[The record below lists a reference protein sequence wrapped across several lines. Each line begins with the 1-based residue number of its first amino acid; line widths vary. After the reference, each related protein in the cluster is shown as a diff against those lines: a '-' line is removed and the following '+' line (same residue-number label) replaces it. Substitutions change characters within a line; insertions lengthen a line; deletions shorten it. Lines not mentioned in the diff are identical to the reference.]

1 MLREIIWRELLDH
14 LQSLRFALT
23 LLLVIVL
30 MLTGSVLY
38 IHDYRQ
44 QIADY
49 SENVSEN
56 MDLLKKK
63 AEKDLH
69 EVVSDPPNLL
79 IYRAPSPLGFIA
91 EGHEKDLPN
100 AFAVDAF
107 EMVGPQTILRQNY
120 TLQQF
125 DALDWVFTFGIILSF
140 AAFAMTYDSISGEA
154 ETGTLRLCLSNSL
167 PRATLLFGKYIGT
180 LISLSIPLII
190 GICMNTLIIALF
202 GVLPFEPTYW
212 LQIGGIVLFSVLYI
226 SVFATLGLFISCLTR
241 SSSVSLV
248 LLLLVWVFFVVF
260 IPRTGG
266 LLASRLVE
274 LPDEKTVVRQASD
287 TGYEILKRYGKDRF
301 SAHWS
306 PGEPLTR
313 SAKIAD
319 AKQAIYN
326 EYRQQQLH
334 QVKLAQNISRISPTA
349 IYQIGCEALVGTGIT
364 HYERF
369 FKKAIEYRRS
379 LLQFTYE
386 EYPFNPNRFLEDA
399 ERQQLRETQISVD
412 TIPKFDDTPTDFST
426 ALVSEA
432 SLDILLLFL
441 FNLVFFMG
449 AFLAFTRYDV

>member
-14 LQSLRFALT
+14 IQSLRFALT

-30 MLTGSVLY
+30 MLMGSVLY

-44 QIADY
+44 QVADY
-49 SENVSEN
+49 SENVNEN
-56 MDLLKKK
+56 LRLLENK
-63 AEKDLH
+63 AERGLH
-69 EVVSDPPNLL
+69 AVVSYGPNLL

-107 EMVGPQTILRQNY
+107 ELVGPQTILRRNY
-120 TLQQF
+120 TLQRF
-125 DALDWVFTFGIILSF
+125 DALDWVFTVGVILSF

-180 LISLSIPLII
+180 IISLSIPLII
-190 GICMNTLIIALF
+190 GICMNVLIISLF
-202 GVLPFEPTYW
+202 RVLPFEPTYW
-212 LQIGGIVLFSVLYI
+212 LQIGGVVLFSVLYI

-241 SSSVSLV
+241 SSAVSLV
-248 LLLLVWVFFVVF
+248 LLLLVWVCFAVF

-266 LLASRLVE
+266 LLASRLAE
-274 LPDEKTVVRQASD
+274 LPDEKTVARQASE
-287 TGYEILKRYGKDRF
+287 TTHELLNRYGRDRF

-313 SAKIAD
+313 AAKIAD

-326 EYRQQQLH
+326 AYRNQQLH
-334 QVKLAQNISRISPTA
+334 QVKLAQNISRISPRA
-349 IYQIGCEALVGTGIT
+349 IYQIGCETLVGTGIK

-369 FKKAIEYRRS
+369 FKKAMEYRRS

-386 EYPFNPNRFLEDA
+386 EYPFNPNLFLEDA
-399 ERQQLRETQISVD
+399 DRQQLRETQITLD
-412 TIPKFDDTPTDFST
+412 KIPKFEDTSPDFST
-426 ALVSEA
+426 AFTEA

-441 FNLVFFMG
+441 FNMVFFMG

>member
-1 MLREIIWRELLDH
+1 MLREIIWRDLLDH

-23 LLLVIVL
+23 LVLVIVL

-44 QIADY
+44 QVMDY
-49 SENVSEN
+49 GENVREN
-56 MDLLKKK
+56 LELLEDKTKKGI
-63 AEKDLH
+63 H
-69 EVVSDPPNLL
+69 SVVSHSPNQL
-79 IYRAPSPLGFIA
+79 IYRLPSPLGFIA

-107 EMVGPQTILRQNY
+107 ELVGPQTILRRNY
-120 TLQQF
+120 TLQRF
-125 DALDWVFTFGIILSF
+125 DVLDWVFTIGVILSF

-190 GICMNTLIIALF
+190 GICINILIISLF

-212 LQIGGIVLFSVLYI
+212 LQIGGVVLFSVLYI

-241 SSSVSLV
+241 TSSVSLV
-248 LLLLVWVFFVVF
+248 LLLLVWVCFAVF

-266 LLASRLVE
+266 LLASRLAE
-274 LPDEKTVVRQASD
+274 LPDEKEIAKQASE
-287 TGYEILKRYGKDRF
+287 TEYKILKRYGKDRF

-306 PGEPLTR
+306 LGEPLTR
-313 SAKIAD
+313 AAKIGD
-319 AKQAIYN
+319 AKQAIYA

-349 IYQIGCEALVGTGIT
+349 IYQVGCEALVGTGIK

-369 FKKAIEYRRS
+369 FKKAVEYRRS

-386 EYPFNPNRFLEDA
+386 EYPFNPNLFLEDV
-399 ERQQLRETQISVD
+399 ERQKLREVQMSVD
-412 TIPKFDDTPTDFST
+412 KIPKFDDPPSDFST
-426 ALVSEA
+426 AFAGA

-441 FNLVFFMG
+441 FNMVFFMG

>member
-23 LLLVIVL
+23 LVLVIVL

-38 IHDYRQ
+38 VHDYRQ
-44 QIADY
+44 QVTDY
-49 SENVSEN
+49 RENVSEN
-56 MDLLKKK
+56 LDLLKKK
-63 AEKDLH
+63 AKKDLH
-69 EVVSDPPNLL
+69 SVVSFGPNLL

-100 AFAVDAF
+100 AFGVDAF
-107 EMVGPQTILRQNY
+107 ELIGPQTILRRNY
-120 TLQQF
+120 TLQRF
-125 DALDWVFTFGIILSF
+125 DALDWVFTISVILSF

-180 LISLSIPLII
+180 IISLLIPLII
-190 GICMNTLIIALF
+190 GICMNTLVIALF

-212 LQIGGIVLFSVLYI
+212 LQIGGVVLCSVLYI

-248 LLLLVWVFFVVF
+248 LLLLVWVCFAVFV
-260 IPRTGG
+260 PRTGG

-274 LPDEKTVVRQASD
+274 LPDEKTIARQAND
-287 TGYEILKRYGKDRF
+287 TTHEIRKRYGEGRF

-313 SAKIAD
+313 SARIAD
-319 AKQAIYN
+319 AQQAIYN

-349 IYQIGCEALVGTGIT
+349 IYQIGCEALVGTGIK

-369 FKKAIEYRRS
+369 FKKAVEYRRS

-386 EYPFNPNRFLEDA
+386 EYPFNPNVFLEDTD
-399 ERQQLRETQISVD
+399 RQKLRETQMSSD
-412 TIPKFDDTPTDFST
+412 KIPKFVDTPADFHT
-426 ALVSEA
+426 AFTEA

-449 AFLAFTRYDV
+449 ASLSFARYDV

>member
-44 QIADY
+44 QTADY
-49 SENVSEN
+49 RENVNETLQ
-56 MDLLKKK
+56 LLQNK
-63 AEKDLH
+63 AKRGLH
-69 EVVSDPPNLL
+69 AVVSGNTLM

-100 AFAVDAF
+100 AFGVSGFDLD
-107 EMVGPQTILRQNY
+107 GPQTVLRRNY
-120 TLQQF
+120 TLQRF
-125 DALDWVFTFGIILSF
+125 DALDWVFTVGVILSF

-154 ETGTLRLCLSNSL
+154 ETGTLRLCLSNSI
-167 PRATLLFGKYIGT
+167 PRATLLYGKYIGT

-190 GICMNTLIIALF
+190 GICMNTLIISLF

-226 SVFATLGLFISCLTR
+226 SVFATLGIFISCLTR
-241 SSSVSLV
+241 TSSVSLV
-248 LLLLVWVFFVVF
+248 LLLLAWVCFVVF

-266 LLASRLVE
+266 LLASRLAE
-274 LPDEKTVVRQASD
+274 LADEETVTRQAND
-287 TGYEILKRYGKDRF
+287 ATHELLNRYGRDRF
-301 SAHWS
+301 SRYWS
-306 PGEPLTR
+306 TGEPLTR
-313 SAKIAD
+313 AAKIGD

-349 IYQIGCEALVGTGIT
+349 IYQIGCEALVSTGIK
-364 HYERF
+364 HYKRF

-386 EYPFNPNRFLEDA
+386 EYPFNPNLFLEDA
-399 ERQQLRETQISVD
+399 ERQQLRETQISLD
-412 TIPKFDDTPTDFST
+412 KIPKFDDTPSDFST
-426 ALVSEA
+426 ALTEA

-441 FNLVFFMG
+441 FNMIFFMG

>member
-1 MLREIIWRELLDH
+1 MLREIVWRELLDH
-14 LQSLRFALT
+14 LQSLRFVLT

-38 IHDYRQ
+38 VHDYRQ

-49 SENVSEN
+49 RENVSEN
-56 MDLLKKK
+56 LQLLEDK
-63 AEKDLH
+63 AKRGLH
-69 EVVSDPPNLL
+69 RVVSFRPTQL
-79 IYRAPSPLGFIA
+79 IYRSPIPLGFIA

-107 EMVGPQTILRQNY
+107 ELVGPQTILRRNY
-120 TLQQF
+120 TLQRF
-125 DALDWVFTFGIILSF
+125 DVLDWVFTVGVILSF

-180 LISLSIPLII
+180 IISLSMPLII
-190 GICMNTLIIALF
+190 GICMNVLIISLF
-202 GVLPFEPTYW
+202 GVAPFEPTYW
-212 LQIGGIVLFSVLYI
+212 LQIGGVVLFSVLYI

-241 SSSVSLV
+241 SSAVSLV
-248 LLLLVWVFFVVF
+248 LLLLVWVCFAVF

-274 LPDEKTVVRQASD
+274 LPDEKTIVRQASE

-301 SAHWS
+301 SARWS

-326 EYRQQQLH
+326 EYRQQQLY

-349 IYQIGCEALVGTGIT
+349 IYQIGCEALVGTGIK

-369 FKKAIEYRRS
+369 FKKAIDYRRS

-399 ERQQLRETQISVD
+399 DRQQLSELRISVD
-412 TIPKFDDTPTDFST
+412 KIPKFDDPPSGFST
-426 ALVSEA
+426 AFAEA

-441 FNLVFFMG
+441 FNLVFFIG

>member
-14 LQSLRFALT
+14 LQSLRFTLT

-44 QIADY
+44 QVADY
-49 SENVSEN
+49 RENVNETLQLLEN
-56 MDLLKKK
+56 K
-63 AEKDLH
+63 AKRGLH
-69 EVVSDPPNLL
+69 AVVSGNTLM
-79 IYRAPSPLGFIA
+79 IYCAPSPLGFIA

-100 AFAVDAF
+100 AFGVSGFDLD
-107 EMVGPQTILRQNY
+107 GPQTVLRKNY
-120 TLQQF
+120 TLQRF
-125 DALDWVFTFGIILSF
+125 DALDWVFTVGVILSF

-154 ETGTLRLCLSNSL
+154 ETGTLRLCLSNSI

-190 GICMNTLIIALF
+190 AICMNTLIISLF
-202 GVLPFEPTYW
+202 GVLPFELTYW
-212 LQIGGIVLFSVLYI
+212 LQIGGVVLFSVLYI
-226 SVFATLGLFISCLTR
+226 SVFATLGMFISCLTR
-241 SSSVSLV
+241 TSSVSLV
-248 LLLLVWVFFVVF
+248 LLLLVWVCFVVF

-266 LLASRLVE
+266 LLASRLAE
-274 LPDEKTVVRQASD
+274 LADEETVTRQAND
-287 TGYEILKRYGKDRF
+287 ATHEILNRYGRDRF
-301 SAHWS
+301 SRYWS
-306 PGEPLTR
+306 TGEPLTR
-313 SAKIAD
+313 AAKIGD
-319 AKQAIYN
+319 AKQSIYN

-349 IYQIGCEALVGTGIT
+349 IYQIGCESLAGTGIK

-386 EYPFNPNRFLEDA
+386 AYPFNPNLFLEDA

-412 TIPKFDDTPTDFST
+412 KIPKFDDTPSDFST
-426 ALVSEA
+426 AFTEA
-432 SLDILLLFL
+432 SLDILLLSL

-449 AFLAFTRYDV
+449 AFLAFTRYNV

>member
-1 MLREIIWRELLDH
+1 MLSEIIWRELLDH

-23 LLLVIVL
+23 LVLVIVL

-44 QIADY
+44 QVVDY

-56 MDLLKKK
+56 LDLLKDKTK
-63 AEKDLH
+63 RGLH
-69 EVVSDPPNLL
+69 RAVSFRPTQL
-79 IYRAPSPLGFIA
+79 IYRSPSPLGFIA

-107 EMVGPQTILRQNY
+107 ELVGPQTILRRNY
-120 TLQQF
+120 TLQRF
-125 DALDWVFTFGIILSF
+125 DALDWVFTIGVILSF

-154 ETGTLRLCLSNSL
+154 ETGTLCLCLSNSL

-180 LISLSIPLII
+180 IISLLIPLII
-190 GICMNTLIIALF
+190 GICMNILVISLF
-202 GVLPFEPTYW
+202 GALPFESTYW
-212 LQIGGIVLFSVLYI
+212 LQIGGVILFSVLYI

-248 LLLLVWVFFVVF
+248 LLLLVWVCFVVF

-266 LLASRLVE
+266 LLASRLAA
-274 LPDEKTVVRQASD
+274 LPDEKTIARQADD
-287 TGYEILKRYGKDRF
+287 TMHDIRKRYGEGRF
-301 SAHWS
+301 SARWS

-313 SAKIAD
+313 SARIGD

-334 QVKLAQNISRISPTA
+334 QVKLAQNISRVSPTA
-349 IYQIGCEALVGTGIT
+349 IYQIGCEALVGTGIK

-369 FKKAIEYRRS
+369 FKKAAAYRRS

-386 EYPFNPNRFLEDA
+386 EYPFNPNLFLEDA
-399 ERQQLRETQISVD
+399 ER
-412 TIPKFDDTPTDFST
+412 
-426 ALVSEA
+426 
-432 SLDILLLFL
+432 
-441 FNLVFFMG
+441 
-449 AFLAFTRYDV
+449 

>member
-14 LQSLRFALT
+14 LQSLRFILT
-23 LLLVIVL
+23 LVLVIVL

-44 QIADY
+44 QVADY
-49 SENVSEN
+49 REHVNENLQILE
-56 MDLLKKK
+56 DKTKRG
-63 AEKDLH
+63 LH
-69 EVVSDPPNLL
+69 RVVSFRPTQL
-79 IYRAPSPLGFIA
+79 IYRSPSPLGFIA

-107 EMVGPQTILRQNY
+107 ELVGPQTILRQNY
-120 TLQQF
+120 TLQRF
-125 DALDWVFTFGIILSF
+125 DALDWVFTVGVILSF

-154 ETGTLRLCLSNSL
+154 ETGTLRLCLSNSI

-180 LISLSIPLII
+180 IISLSIPLII
-190 GICMNTLIIALF
+190 GICMNVLIISLF
-202 GVLPFEPTYW
+202 GVLPFELTYW
-212 LQIGGIVLFSVLYI
+212 LQIGGVVLFSILYI

-241 SSSVSLV
+241 SASVSLV
-248 LLLLVWVFFVVF
+248 LLLLMWVCFAVF

-266 LLASRLVE
+266 LLASRLAE
-274 LPDEKTVVRQASD
+274 LPDEKTVARQAND

-301 SAHWS
+301 SARWS

-313 SAKIAD
+313 ATRIAD

-369 FKKAIEYRRS
+369 FEKAIEYRRS

-386 EYPFNPNRFLEDA
+386 EYPFNPNLFLEDA

-412 TIPKFDDTPTDFST
+412 KVPKFDDTPTSFST
-426 ALVSEA
+426 PFAEA

-441 FNLVFFMG
+441 FNLVFFTG
-449 AFLAFTRYDV
+449 AFLAFMRYDM

>member
-23 LLLVIVL
+23 LVLVIVL
-30 MLTGSVLY
+30 MLMGSVLY

-44 QIADY
+44 QVADY
-49 SENVSEN
+49 RENVSEN
-56 MDLLKKK
+56 LDLLTSK
-63 AEKDLH
+63 AKRGLH
-69 EVVSDPPNLL
+69 AVVSFGPNLL
-79 IYRAPSPLGFIA
+79 IYRVPSPLGFIA

-107 EMVGPQTILRQNY
+107 ELVGPQTVLRRNY
-120 TLQQF
+120 TLQRF
-125 DALDWVFTFGIILSF
+125 DALDWVFTVGVILSF
-140 AAFAMTYDSISGEA
+140 AAFALTYDSISGEA

-180 LISLSIPLII
+180 IISLLIPLIV
-190 GICMNTLIIALF
+190 GICLNTLVIALF

-212 LQIGGIVLFSVLYI
+212 LQIGGVVLFSVLYI
-226 SVFATLGLFISCLTR
+226 SVFTMLGIFISSLTK
-241 SSSVSLV
+241 SSAVSLV
-248 LLLLVWVFFVVF
+248 LLLLIWVCFVVF
-260 IPRTGG
+260 VPRTGG
-266 LLASRLVE
+266 LLASRLAE
-274 LPDEKTVVRQASD
+274 LPDEKSIARQAND
-287 TGYEILKRYGKDRF
+287 TTHEIRKRYGEGRF

-313 SAKIAD
+313 SAKISD
-319 AKQAIYN
+319 AQQAIYN
-326 EYRQQQLH
+326 EYRQQHLY

-349 IYQIGCEALVGTGIT
+349 IYQIGCEVLVGTGIK

-386 EYPFNPNRFLEDA
+386 EYPFNPNLFLEDTD
-399 ERQQLRETQISVD
+399 RQKLRETQINSD
-412 TIPKFDDTPTDFST
+412 KIPKFVDTPADFST
-426 ALVSEA
+426 AFTEA

-449 AFLAFTRYDV
+449 AFLTFARYDV

>member
-14 LQSLRFALT
+14 LQSLRFVLT

-49 SENVSEN
+49 RENVNEN
-56 MDLLKKK
+56 LQLLEDKTKRG
-63 AEKDLH
+63 LH
-69 EVVSDPPNLL
+69 RVVSFRPTQL
-79 IYRAPSPLGFIA
+79 IYRSPSPLGFIA

-107 EMVGPQTILRQNY
+107 ELVGPQAILRRNY
-120 TLQQF
+120 TLQRF
-125 DALDWVFTFGIILSF
+125 DALDWVFTVGVILSF
-140 AAFAMTYDSISGEA
+140 AAFSMTYDSISGEA
-154 ETGTLRLCLSNSL
+154 ETGTLRLCLSNAL

-180 LISLSIPLII
+180 IASLSMPLIV
-190 GICMNTLIIALF
+190 GICMNTLIILLF

-212 LQIGGIVLFSVLYI
+212 LQIGGVILFSILYI
-226 SVFATLGLFISCLTR
+226 SAFATLGVFISCLTR

-248 LLLLVWVFFVVF
+248 LLLLVWVCFAVF

-266 LLASRLVE
+266 LLASRLAE
-274 LPDEKTVVRQASD
+274 LPDEKTIAGQAND

-301 SAHWS
+301 SARWS

-313 SAKIAD
+313 AARIAD
-319 AKQAIYN
+319 AKQAIYD
-326 EYRQQQLH
+326 EYRHQQLH

-349 IYQIGCEALVGTGIT
+349 IYQIGCEALVGTGIKR
-364 HYERF
+364 YERF

-386 EYPFNPNRFLEDA
+386 EYPFNPNLFLKDA

-412 TIPKFDDTPTDFST
+412 KIPKFDDTPTGFSIML
-426 ALVSEA
+426 AEA

-441 FNLVFFMG
+441 FNLVFFTG

>member
-44 QIADY
+44 QVADY
-49 SENVSEN
+49 RENVSAN
-56 MDLLKKK
+56 LDLLKKK

-107 EMVGPQTILRQNY
+107 EMVGPQTILRRNY
-120 TLQQF
+120 TLQRF
-125 DALDWVFTFGIILSF
+125 DALDWVFTVGVILSF

-154 ETGTLRLCLSNSL
+154 ETGTLHLCLSNSL

-190 GICMNTLIIALF
+190 GICMNTLIISLF

-212 LQIGGIVLFSVLYI
+212 LQIGGGVLFSVLYI

-241 SSSVSLV
+241 SSAVSLV
-248 LLLLVWVFFVVF
+248 LLLLVWVCFAVF

-266 LLASRLVE
+266 LLASRLAE
-274 LPDEKTVVRQASD
+274 LRDEKTITRQASE
-287 TGYEILKRYGKDRF
+287 TTHEILNRYGRDRF

-313 SAKIAD
+313 AAKIAD

-349 IYQIGCEALVGTGIT
+349 IYQIGCETLVGTGIK

-369 FKKAIEYRRS
+369 FKKAIDYRRN

-386 EYPFNPNRFLEDA
+386 EYPFNPNLFLEDA
-399 ERQQLRETQISVD
+399 DRQQLRETQITLD
-412 TIPKFDDTPTDFST
+412 KIPKFDDTPSDFSST
-426 ALVSEA
+426 FTEA

-441 FNLVFFMG
+441 FNLVFFIG
-449 AFLAFTRYDV
+449 AFLAFAHYDV

>member
-44 QIADY
+44 QVVDY
-49 SENVSEN
+49 RENVSEN
-56 MDLLKKK
+56 LLLLENK
-63 AEKDLH
+63 AERGLH
-69 EVVSDPPNLL
+69 AVVSYGPNLL

-107 EMVGPQTILRQNY
+107 EMVGPQTILRRNY
-120 TLQQF
+120 TLQRF
-125 DALDWVFTFGIILSF
+125 DALDWVFTVGVILSF

-154 ETGTLRLCLSNSL
+154 ETGTLRLCLSNSI

-180 LISLSIPLII
+180 IISLAIPLII
-190 GICMNTLIIALF
+190 GVCMNTLIISLF
-202 GVLPFEPTYW
+202 GVLPFASTYW
-212 LQIGGIVLFSVLYI
+212 LQIGGVVLFSVLYI

-241 SSSVSLV
+241 SSAVSLV
-248 LLLLVWVFFVVF
+248 LLLLVWVCFAVF

-266 LLASRLVE
+266 LLASRLAE
-274 LPDEKTVVRQASD
+274 LPDEETVARRASD
-287 TGYEILKRYGKDRF
+287 ELHDIRKRYGEGRF
-301 SAHWS
+301 SLHWS

-313 SAKIAD
+313 AARIAD
-319 AKQAIYN
+319 AQQAIYN

-349 IYQIGCEALVGTGIT
+349 IYQIGCEALVGTGIK

-369 FKKAIEYRRS
+369 FKKAIEYRRN

-386 EYPFNPNRFLEDA
+386 EYPFNPNLFLEDA
-399 ERQQLRETQISVD
+399 ERQQLRETQMSLD
-412 TIPKFDDTPTDFST
+412 KIPKFDDPASDFST
-426 ALVSEA
+426 AFSEA
-432 SLDILLLFL
+432 SLDISLLFL

-449 AFLAFTRYDV
+449 AFLAFMRYDV

>member
-44 QIADY
+44 QVADY
-49 SENVSEN
+49 SANVSEN
-56 MDLLKKK
+56 LEILKKK

-107 EMVGPQTILRQNY
+107 EMVGPQTILRRNY
-120 TLQQF
+120 TLQRF
-125 DALDWVFTFGIILSF
+125 DALDWMFTVGVILSF

-190 GICMNTLIIALF
+190 GICMNVLIISLF
-202 GVLPFEPTYW
+202 GVLPFESIYW
-212 LQIGGIVLFSVLYI
+212 LQISGVVLFSVLYI
-226 SVFATLGLFISCLTR
+226 SVFATLGMFISCLTR
-241 SSSVSLV
+241 TSSVSLV
-248 LLLLVWVFFVVF
+248 LLLLVWVCFAVF

-266 LLASRLVE
+266 LLASRLTE
-274 LPDEKTVVRQASD
+274 LPDEKTIARQASE

-306 PGEPLTR
+306 LGEPLTR
-313 SAKIAD
+313 AAKIAD

-349 IYQIGCEALVGTGIT
+349 IYQIGCEVLVGTGIK

-369 FKKAIEYRRS
+369 FKKAIDYRHS

-386 EYPFNPNRFLEDA
+386 EYPFNPNLFLQDA
-399 ERQQLRETQISVD
+399 GRQQLSELHISVD
-412 TIPKFDDTPTDFST
+412 KIPTFDDPSSGFST
-426 ALVSEA
+426 AFAEA

>member
-30 MLTGSVLY
+30 MLTASVLY

-44 QIADY
+44 QVADY
-49 SENVSEN
+49 RENVSEN
-56 MDLLKKK
+56 LDLLKKK

-100 AFAVDAF
+100 AFGVDAF
-107 EMVGPQTILRQNY
+107 ELVGPQTILRRNY
-120 TLQQF
+120 TLQRF
-125 DALDWVFTFGIILSF
+125 DALDWVFTVGVILSF

-180 LISLSIPLII
+180 ITSLSIPLIT
-190 GICMNTLIIALF
+190 GICMNTLIISLF

-212 LQIGGIVLFSVLYI
+212 LRIGGVVLFSVLYI

-248 LLLLVWVFFVVF
+248 LLLLVWVCFAVFV
-260 IPRTGG
+260 PRTGG
-266 LLASRLVE
+266 LLASRLAE
-274 LPDEKTVVRQASD
+274 LPDEKTIARQAND
-287 TGYEILKRYGKDRF
+287 TTHEIRKRYGEGRF

-313 SAKIAD
+313 SARIAD
-319 AKQAIYN
+319 AQQAIYN

-349 IYQIGCEALVGTGIT
+349 IYQIGCEALVGTGIK

-379 LLQFTYE
+379 LLQFTCE
-386 EYPFNPNRFLEDA
+386 EYPFNPNIFLEDTD
-399 ERQQLRETQISVD
+399 RQKLRETQMSSD
-412 TIPKFDDTPTDFST
+412 KIPKFADTPADFHT
-426 ALVSEA
+426 AFTEA

-449 AFLAFTRYDV
+449 AFLSFTRYDV

>member
-38 IHDYRQ
+38 IHDYHQ
-44 QIADY
+44 QVADY
-49 SENVSEN
+49 RENVSETLQHLE
-56 MDLLKKK
+56 DK
-63 AEKDLH
+63 AKRGLH
-69 EVVSDPPNLL
+69 GVVSGRPTLM

-100 AFAVDAF
+100 AFGVSGFDLDGPK
-107 EMVGPQTILRQNY
+107 MVLRRNY
-120 TLQQF
+120 TLQRF
-125 DALDWVFTFGIILSF
+125 DALDWVFTVGVILSF

-167 PRATLLFGKYIGT
+167 PRATLLFGKYIGVM
-180 LISLSIPLII
+180 ISLSIPLLI
-190 GICMNTLIIALF
+190 GICMNVLILSIF
-202 GVLPFEPTYW
+202 EVLPLEATYW
-212 LQIGGIVLFSVLYI
+212 LQIGGVVLFSVLYI

-248 LLLLVWVFFVVF
+248 LLLLVWVCFVVF

-266 LLASRLVE
+266 LLASRLAE
-274 LPDEKTVVRQASD
+274 LPDEKTITRQASD
-287 TGYEILKRYGKDRF
+287 TLHEIRKRYGEGRF
-301 SAHWS
+301 SLYWS
-306 PGEPLTR
+306 RGEPLTR
-313 SAKIAD
+313 SARIAD
-319 AKQAIYN
+319 AQQVIYN

-334 QVKLAQNISRISPTA
+334 QVKLARNISRISPTA
-349 IYQIGCEALVGTGIT
+349 IYQIGCEALVGTGIK

-369 FKKAIEYRRS
+369 FKKAIKYRRS

-386 EYPFNPNRFLEDA
+386 EYPFNPNLFLEDA
-399 ERQQLRETQISVD
+399 DRQQLSELRISVD
-412 TIPKFDDTPTDFST
+412 KIPKFDDIPSDFST
-426 ALVSEA
+426 AFAEVSP
-432 SLDILLLFL
+432 DILLLFL
-441 FNLVFFMG
+441 FNIIFFLG

>member
-30 MLTGSVLY
+30 MLMASVLY

-44 QIADY
+44 QVADY
-49 SENVSEN
+49 RENVSEN
-56 MDLLKKK
+56 LDLLKKK

-69 EVVSDPPNLL
+69 EVVSDSPNLL

-100 AFAVDAF
+100 AFGVDAF
-107 EMVGPQTILRQNY
+107 ELVGPQTILRRNY
-120 TLQQF
+120 TLQRF
-125 DALDWVFTFGIILSF
+125 DVLDWVFTVGVILSF
-140 AAFAMTYDSISGEA
+140 AAFAMTYDSISSEA
-154 ETGTLRLCLSNSL
+154 ETSTLRLCLSNSL

-180 LISLSIPLII
+180 IISLLIPLIT
-190 GICMNTLIIALF
+190 GICMNTLVIALF

-212 LQIGGIVLFSVLYI
+212 LQIGGVVLFSVLYI

-248 LLLLVWVFFVVF
+248 LLLLVWVCFVVF
-260 IPRTGG
+260 VPRTGG

-274 LPDEKTVVRQASD
+274 LPDEKTIARQAND
-287 TGYEILKRYGKDRF
+287 TTHEIRKRYGEGRF

-313 SAKIAD
+313 SARIAD
-319 AKQAIYN
+319 AQQAIYN

-349 IYQIGCEALVGTGIT
+349 IYQIGCEVLVGTGIK

-369 FKKAIEYRRS
+369 FKKAMEYRRS

-386 EYPFNPNRFLEDA
+386 EYPFNPNIFLEDTD
-399 ERQQLRETQISVD
+399 RQKLRETQMSSD
-412 TIPKFDDTPTDFST
+412 KIPKFADTPADFYT
-426 ALVSEA
+426 AFTEA

-449 AFLAFTRYDV
+449 AFLSFARYDV

>member
-23 LLLVIVL
+23 LVLVIIL

-49 SENVSEN
+49 RENVSEN
-56 MDLLKKK
+56 LDLLEKK
-63 AEKDLH
+63 AQKNLH
-69 EVVSDPPNLL
+69 EVASANLL
-79 IYRAPSPLGFIA
+79 IYRSPSPLGFIA

-100 AFAVDAF
+100 AFEVDAF
-107 EMVGPQTILRQNY
+107 ELVGPQTILRRNY
-120 TLQQF
+120 TLQRF
-125 DALDWVFTFGIILSF
+125 DALDWVFTVGVILSF

-167 PRATLLFGKYIGT
+167 PRATLLFGKYVGT
-180 LISLSIPLII
+180 IISLAIPLIL
-190 GICMNTLIIALF
+190 GVCMNTLIIALF
-202 GVLPFEPTYW
+202 GVLPFESTYW
-212 LQIGGIVLFSVLYI
+212 LQIGGVVLFSVLYI
-226 SVFATLGLFISCLTR
+226 SVFATLGLLVSCLTR

-248 LLLLVWVFFVVF
+248 LLLLVWVCFAVF

-266 LLASRLVE
+266 LLASRLAE
-274 LPDEKTVVRQASD
+274 LPDEGTIARRAND
-287 TGYEILKRYGKDRF
+287 TMHEIRKRYGEGRF
-301 SAHWS
+301 SRTWS
-306 PGEPLTR
+306 RGEPLTR

-319 AKQAIYN
+319 AQQAIYN
-326 EYRQQQLH
+326 EYRNQQLH

-349 IYQIGCEALVGTGIT
+349 IYQIGCETLVGTGIK

-369 FKKAIEYRRS
+369 FKQAIEYRRS

-386 EYPFNPNRFLEDA
+386 EYPFNPNIFLADA
-399 ERQQLRETQISVD
+399 KRQKLSEFQISLD
-412 TIPKFDDTPTDFST
+412 KIPKFDETPSDFPTSF
-426 ALVSEA
+426 AKA

-441 FNLVFFMG
+441 FNLVFFTG
-449 AFLAFTRYDV
+449 AFLSFTRYSV

>member
-44 QIADY
+44 QVADY
-49 SENVSEN
+49 RENVSEN
-56 MDLLKKK
+56 LRLLEDK
-63 AEKDLH
+63 AERGLH
-69 EVVSDPPNLL
+69 AVVSYGPNLL

-107 EMVGPQTILRQNY
+107 EMIGPQTILRSNY
-120 TLQQF
+120 TLQRF
-125 DALDWVFTFGIILSF
+125 DALDWVFTVGVILSF

-167 PRATLLFGKYIGT
+167 PRATLLCGKYIGT
-180 LISLSIPLII
+180 IISLSIPLLI
-190 GICMNTLIIALF
+190 GICMNVLIISLF

-212 LQIGGIVLFSVLYI
+212 LQIGGVVLFSVLYI

-241 SSSVSLV
+241 SSAVSLV
-248 LLLLVWVFFVVF
+248 LLLLVWVCFAVF

-266 LLASRLVE
+266 LLASRLAE
-274 LPDEKTVVRQASD
+274 LPDEKTVARRASD
-287 TGYEILKRYGKDRF
+287 KLHDIRKRYGEGRF
-301 SAHWS
+301 SLHWS

-313 SAKIAD
+313 AARIAD
-319 AKQAIYN
+319 AQQAIYN
-326 EYRQQQLH
+326 EYRQQQLY

-349 IYQIGCEALVGTGIT
+349 IYQIGCGALVGTGIK

-369 FKKAIEYRRS
+369 FKKAIEYRRN

-386 EYPFNPNRFLEDA
+386 EYPFNPDLFLEDA
-399 ERQQLRETQISVD
+399 ERQQLRETQTTLD
-412 TIPKFDDTPTDFST
+412 KIPKFEDTPSDFST
-426 ALVSEA
+426 AFAEA

>member
-1 MLREIIWRELLDH
+1 MLREIISRELLNH

-56 MDLLKKK
+56 LELLADKTKRG
-63 AEKDLH
+63 LH
-69 EVVSDPPNLL
+69 HVVSFRPTQL
-79 IYRAPSPLGFIA
+79 IYRSPSPLGFIA

-107 EMVGPQTILRQNY
+107 ELVGPQTILRRND
-120 TLQQF
+120 TLQRF
-125 DALDWVFTFGIILSF
+125 DALDWVFTVGVILSF

-180 LISLSIPLII
+180 IISLAIPLIS
-190 GICMNTLIIALF
+190 GICMNTLVISLF
-202 GVLPFEPTYW
+202 GILPFESTYW
-212 LQIGGIVLFSVLYI
+212 LQIGGGVLFSILYI

-241 SSSVSLV
+241 TSSVSLV
-248 LLLLVWVFFVVF
+248 LLLLVWVCFVVF

-266 LLASRLVE
+266 LLASRLTE
-274 LPDEKTVVRQASD
+274 LPDEKTVARQADD
-287 TGYEILKRYGKDRF
+287 TMHEIRKRYGEGRF
-301 SAHWS
+301 SARWS

-313 SAKIAD
+313 SARISD

-326 EYRQQQLH
+326 EYRNQQLH

-349 IYQIGCEALVGTGIT
+349 IYQIGCEALVGTGIK

-369 FKKAIEYRRS
+369 FKKAIEYRRR

-386 EYPFNPNRFLEDA
+386 EYPFNPNVFLEDA
-399 ERQQLRETQISVD
+399 ERQRLSEFSMNLD
-412 TIPKFDDTPTDFST
+412 KIPKFDDTPSDFST
-426 ALVSEA
+426 SFAEA

-449 AFLAFTRYDV
+449 AFLSFMRYDV

>member
-1 MLREIIWRELLDH
+1 MLREIIWREFLDH

-44 QIADY
+44 QVADY
-49 SENVSEN
+49 SENVN
-56 MDLLKKK
+56 ANLDLLKNK
-63 AEKDLH
+63 AERGLH
-69 EVVSDPPNLL
+69 SVVSRYQL

-100 AFAVDAF
+100 AFSVDAF
-107 EMVGPQTILRQNY
+107 ELVGPQTILRRNY
-120 TLQQF
+120 TLQRF
-125 DALDWVFTFGIILSF
+125 DALDWVFTVGVILSF
-140 AAFAMTYDSISGEA
+140 AAFAMTYDNISGEA
-154 ETGTLRLCLSNSL
+154 ETGTLRLCLSNAL

-180 LISLSIPLII
+180 IMSLSIPLII

-202 GVLPFEPTYW
+202 GVLLFEPTYW
-212 LQIGGIVLFSVLYI
+212 LQIGGVVLFSVLYI

-241 SSSVSLV
+241 TASVSLV
-248 LLLLVWVFFVVF
+248 LLLLVWVCFVVF

-266 LLASRLVE
+266 LLASRLAE
-274 LPDEKTVVRQASD
+274 LPDEKTVTRQANKA
-287 TGYEILKRYGKDRF
+287 THEILNRYGRNRF
-301 SAHWS
+301 SRHWS

-313 SAKIAD
+313 AARIAD
-319 AKQAIYN
+319 AQQAIYN
-326 EYRQQQLH
+326 GYRQQQLY

-349 IYQIGCEALVGTGIT
+349 IYQIGCEALVGTGIK

-369 FKKAIEYRRS
+369 FKKAVEYRRS

-386 EYPFNPNRFLEDA
+386 EYPFNPNFFLEDA
-399 ERQQLRETQISVD
+399 DRQQLRETQITLD
-412 TIPKFDDTPTDFST
+412 KIPKFDDTPSGFST
-426 ALVSEA
+426 AFTEA

-441 FNLVFFMG
+441 FNMVFFMG

>member
-1 MLREIIWRELLDH
+1 MLHEIIWRELLDH

-44 QIADY
+44 QVADY
-49 SENVSEN
+49 GENVSEN
-56 MDLLKKK
+56 MDILKEKTKK
-63 AEKDLH
+63 GLH
-69 EVVSDPPNLL
+69 AVVSFGPNLL
-79 IYRAPSPLGFIA
+79 IYRSPSPLGFIA

-107 EMVGPQTILRQNY
+107 ELIGPQTILRRNY
-120 TLQQF
+120 TLQRF
-125 DALDWVFTFGIILSF
+125 DALDWVFTVGVILSF
-140 AAFAMTYDSISGEA
+140 SAFAMTYDSISGEA

-180 LISLSIPLII
+180 IISLAIPLVI
-190 GICMNTLIIALF
+190 GICMNTLVIALF
-202 GVLPFEPTYW
+202 GVLPFQSTYW
-212 LQIGGIVLFSVLYI
+212 LRIGGVVLFSVLYI

-241 SSSVSLV
+241 TSSVSLV
-248 LLLLVWVFFVVF
+248 LLLLVWVCFAVF

-266 LLASRLVE
+266 LIASRLAE
-274 LPDEKTVVRQASD
+274 LPNEETIVRRAND
-287 TGYEILKRYGKDRF
+287 TTHDIRKRYGEGRF

-313 SAKIAD
+313 SAKVAD
-319 AKQAIYN
+319 AQQAIYN

-334 QVKLAQNISRISPTA
+334 QVELAQNISRISPTA
-349 IYQIGCEALVGTGIT
+349 IYQIGCEALVGTGIK

-369 FKKAIEYRRS
+369 FKKAIEYRHR

-386 EYPFNPNRFLEDA
+386 EYPFNPNVFLEDA
-399 ERQQLRETQISVD
+399 ERQRLSEFSISLAK
-412 TIPKFDDTPTDFST
+412 IPKFDDTPSDFST
-426 ALVSEA
+426 SFAEA

-441 FNLVFFMG
+441 FNVVFFMG
-449 AFLAFTRYDV
+449 AFLSFAHYDV

>member
-14 LQSLRFALT
+14 IQSLRFALT

-30 MLTGSVLY
+30 MLMGSVLY

-44 QIADY
+44 QVADY
-49 SENVSEN
+49 SENVNEN
-56 MDLLKKK
+56 LRLLENK
-63 AEKDLH
+63 AERGLH
-69 EVVSDPPNLL
+69 AVVSYGPNLL

-107 EMVGPQTILRQNY
+107 EMVGPQTILRRNY
-120 TLQQF
+120 TLQRF
-125 DALDWVFTFGIILSF
+125 DALDWVFTVGVILSF

-190 GICMNTLIIALF
+190 GICMNVLIISLF

-212 LQIGGIVLFSVLYI
+212 LQIGGVVLFSVLYI

-241 SSSVSLV
+241 SSAVSLV
-248 LLLLVWVFFVVF
+248 LLLLVWVCFAVF

-266 LLASRLVE
+266 LLASRLAE
-274 LPDEKTVVRQASD
+274 LRDEKTITRQASE
-287 TGYEILKRYGKDRF
+287 TTHEILNRYGRDRF

-313 SAKIAD
+313 AAKIAD

-349 IYQIGCEALVGTGIT
+349 IYQIGCETLVGTGIK

-369 FKKAIEYRRS
+369 FKKAIDYRRS

-386 EYPFNPNRFLEDA
+386 EYPFNPNLFLEDA
-399 ERQQLRETQISVD
+399 DRQQLSELNISVD
-412 TIPKFDDTPTDFST
+412 KIPKFDDTPSDFST
-426 ALVSEA
+426 AFAEA

-441 FNLVFFMG
+441 FNMVFFMG

>member
-23 LLLVIVL
+23 LVLVIVL
-30 MLTGSVLY
+30 MFTGSVLY

-44 QIADY
+44 QVADY
-49 SENVSEN
+49 RENVSEN
-56 MDLLKKK
+56 LDLLKKK
-63 AEKDLH
+63 SEKDLH
-69 EVVSDPPNLL
+69 EVVSNPPNLL
-79 IYRAPSPLGFIA
+79 IYRAPSPLGFIT
-91 EGHEKDLPN
+91 EGHEKGLPN

-107 EMVGPQTILRQNY
+107 ELVGPQTILRQNY
-120 TLQQF
+120 TLQRF
-125 DALDWVFTFGIILSF
+125 DALDWVFTIGIILSF
-140 AAFAMTYDSISGEA
+140 AAFAMTYDGISGEA
-154 ETGTLRLCLSNSL
+154 ETGTLRLCLSNPL

-180 LISLSIPLII
+180 IISLLIPLII
-190 GICMNTLIIALF
+190 GICMNVLIISLF
-202 GVLPFEPTYW
+202 RVLPFASTYW
-212 LQIGGIVLFSVLYI
+212 LQIGGVVLFSVLYI

-241 SSSVSLV
+241 SSAVSLV
-248 LLLLVWVFFVVF
+248 LLLLVWVCFVVF

-266 LLASRLVE
+266 LLASRLAE
-274 LPDEKTVVRQASD
+274 LPDEKTIARQASE
-287 TGYEILKRYGKDRF
+287 TRYEILKRYGKDRF

-319 AKQAIYN
+319 AQQAIYN
-326 EYRQQQLH
+326 EYRNQQLH
-334 QVKLAQNISRISPTA
+334 QVKFAQNISRISPTA

-399 ERQQLRETQISVD
+399 ERQKLRELKISLD
-412 TIPKFDDTPTDFST
+412 KIPKFGDTFSDFST
-426 ALVSEA
+426 AFAEA
-432 SLDILLLFL
+432 SLDILLLLL
-441 FNLVFFMG
+441 FNLAFFIG

>member
-23 LLLVIVL
+23 LVLVIVL

-44 QIADY
+44 QVADY
-49 SENVSEN
+49 RENISENRQLLENKAQRGLHRLVS
-56 MDLLKKK
+56 LR
-63 AEKDLH
+63 
-69 EVVSDPPNLL
+69 PTQL
-79 IYRAPSPLGFIA
+79 IYRSPSPLGFIA

-100 AFAVDAF
+100 AFGVDAF
-107 EMVGPQTILRQNY
+107 ELVGPQTILRRNY
-120 TLQQF
+120 TLQRF
-125 DALDWVFTFGIILSF
+125 DALDWVFTIGIILSF

-180 LISLSIPLII
+180 IISLAIPLII
-190 GICMNTLIIALF
+190 GICMNTLIISLF
-202 GVLPFEPTYW
+202 GILPYEPIYW
-212 LQIGGIVLFSVLYI
+212 LQIGGVVLFSILYI

-241 SSSVSLV
+241 TSSVSLV
-248 LLLLVWVFFVVF
+248 LLLLVWVCFAVF

-266 LLASRLVE
+266 LLASRLAE
-274 LPDEKTVVRQASD
+274 LPDEKTIARQAND
-287 TGYEILKRYGKDRF
+287 TMHEIRKRYGEGRF
-301 SAHWS
+301 SARWS

-313 SAKIAD
+313 SARIGD

-326 EYRQQQLH
+326 EYRNQQLH

-349 IYQIGCEALVGTGIT
+349 IYQIGCETLVGTGIKR
-364 HYERF
+364 YERF
-369 FKKAIEYRRS
+369 FKKAIEYRHS

-386 EYPFNPNRFLEDA
+386 KYPFNPNVFLENE
-399 ERQQLRETQISVD
+399 ERGKLTEIRISLD
-412 TIPKFDDTPTDFST
+412 KIPKFDDKPSNFST
-426 ALVSEA
+426 SFTEA

-449 AFLAFTRYDV
+449 AFLAFMRYDL

>member
-30 MLTGSVLY
+30 MLTGSVLF

-44 QIADY
+44 QVADY
-49 SENVSEN
+49 SANVSEN
-56 MDLLKKK
+56 LELLKKK

-107 EMVGPQTILRQNY
+107 EMVGPQTILRRNY
-120 TLQQF
+120 TLQRF
-125 DALDWVFTFGIILSF
+125 DALDWVFTVGVILSF

-190 GICMNTLIIALF
+190 GICMNVLIISLF
-202 GVLPFEPTYW
+202 GVLPFESTYW
-212 LQIGGIVLFSVLYI
+212 LQIGGVVLFSVLYI
-226 SVFATLGLFISCLTR
+226 SVFATLGMFISCLTR
-241 SSSVSLV
+241 TSAVSLV
-248 LLLLVWVFFVVF
+248 LLLLVWVCFAVF

-266 LLASRLVE
+266 LLASRLAE
-274 LPDEKTVVRQASD
+274 LPDEKMVVRQASD
-287 TGYEILKRYGKDRF
+287 TVHEIRKRYGEGRF
-301 SAHWS
+301 SLHWS
-306 PGEPLTR
+306 GGEPLTR
-313 SAKIAD
+313 SARIAD
-319 AKQAIYN
+319 AQQAIYN

-379 LLQFTYE
+379 LLQFTCE
-386 EYPFNPNRFLEDA
+386 EYPFNPNLFLEDA

-412 TIPKFDDTPTDFST
+412 KIPKFDDTPTDFST

-449 AFLAFTRYDV
+449 AFLAFMRYAV

>member
-14 LQSLRFALT
+14 LQSLRFVLT

-30 MLTGSVLY
+30 MLTASVLY

-44 QIADY
+44 QVADY
-49 SENVSEN
+49 RENVSEN
-56 MDLLKKK
+56 LNLLKNK
-63 AEKDLH
+63 AKKDLH
-69 EVVSDPPNLL
+69 SVVSFGPNLL

-100 AFAVDAF
+100 AFGVDAF
-107 EMVGPQTILRQNY
+107 ELIGPQTILRRNY
-120 TLQQF
+120 TLQRF
-125 DALDWVFTFGIILSF
+125 DALDWVFTIGVILSF

-180 LISLSIPLII
+180 IISLLIPLIT
-190 GICMNTLIIALF
+190 GICMNTLVIALF

-212 LQIGGIVLFSVLYI
+212 LQIGGVVLFSVLYI

-248 LLLLVWVFFVVF
+248 LLLLVWVCFAVFV
-260 IPRTGG
+260 PRTGG
-266 LLASRLVE
+266 LLASRLAE
-274 LPDEKTVVRQASD
+274 LPDEKTIARQAND
-287 TGYEILKRYGKDRF
+287 TTHDIRKRYGEGRF

-313 SAKIAD
+313 SARIAD
-319 AKQAIYN
+319 AQQAIYN
-326 EYRQQQLH
+326 GYRQQQLH

-349 IYQIGCEALVGTGIT
+349 IYQIGCEVLVGTGIK

-369 FKKAIEYRRS
+369 FRKAIEYRRS

-386 EYPFNPNRFLEDA
+386 EYPFNPNIFLEDTDS
-399 ERQQLRETQISVD
+399 QKLRETQMSSD
-412 TIPKFDDTPTDFST
+412 KIPKFADTPADLTT
-426 ALVSEA
+426 AFTEA

-449 AFLAFTRYDV
+449 ASLSFTRYDM

>member
-1 MLREIIWRELLDH
+1 
-14 LQSLRFALT
+14 
-23 LLLVIVL
+23 

-44 QIADY
+44 QVADY
-49 SENVSEN
+49 RENVNETLQLLEN
-56 MDLLKKK
+56 K
-63 AEKDLH
+63 AKRGLH
-69 EVVSDPPNLL
+69 AVVSGNTLM

-100 AFAVDAF
+100 AFGVSGFDLD
-107 EMVGPQTILRQNY
+107 GPQTVLRKNY
-120 TLQQF
+120 TLQRF
-125 DALDWVFTFGIILSF
+125 DALDWVFTVSTILSF

-154 ETGTLRLCLSNSL
+154 ETGTLRLYLSNSL

-180 LISLSIPLII
+180 LVSLSIPLII

-202 GVLPFEPTYW
+202 GVLPFEPTHW
-212 LQIGGIVLFSVLYI
+212 LQIGGVALFSVLYI
-226 SVFATLGLFISCLTR
+226 SVFATLGMFISCLTR
-241 SSSVSLV
+241 TSPVSLV
-248 LLLLVWVFFVVF
+248 LLLLVWVCFVVF

-266 LLASRLVE
+266 LLASRLAE
-274 LPDEKTVVRQASD
+274 LADEKTVARQAND
-287 TGYEILKRYGKDRF
+287 ATHEILNRYGRDRF
-301 SAHWS
+301 SRYWS
-306 PGEPLTR
+306 TGEPLTR
-313 SAKIAD
+313 AAKIGD

-349 IYQIGCEALVGTGIT
+349 IYQIGCEALVGTGIK
-364 HYERF
+364 HYEQF

-386 EYPFNPNRFLEDA
+386 EYPFNPNLFLEDA

-412 TIPKFDDTPTDFST
+412 KIPKFDDTPSNFST
-426 ALVSEA
+426 AFTEV

>member
-44 QIADY
+44 QIVDY
-49 SENVSEN
+49 RENVSEN
-56 MDLLKKK
+56 MDILKEKAKK
-63 AEKDLH
+63 GLH
-69 EVVSDPPNLL
+69 AVVSFGPNLL
-79 IYRAPSPLGFIA
+79 IYRSPSPLGFIA

-100 AFAVDAF
+100 AFTVDAF
-107 EMVGPQTILRQNY
+107 ELVGPQTILRRNY
-120 TLQQF
+120 TLQRF
-125 DALDWVFTFGIILSF
+125 DALDWVFTVSVILSF

-167 PRATLLFGKYIGT
+167 PRATLLLGKYIGT
-180 LISLSIPLII
+180 ITSLAIPLII
-190 GICMNTLIIALF
+190 GVCMNTLIISLF
-202 GVLPFEPTYW
+202 GILPFESTYW
-212 LQIGGIVLFSVLYI
+212 LQIGGVVLFSVLYI

-241 SSSVSLV
+241 TSSVSLV
-248 LLLLVWVFFVVF
+248 LLLLVWVCFVVF

-266 LLASRLVE
+266 LLASRLAE
-274 LPDEKTVVRQASD
+274 LPNEKTIVRRAND
-287 TGYEILKRYGKDRF
+287 TTHEIRKRYGEGRF

-319 AKQAIYN
+319 AQQAIYN

-349 IYQIGCEALVGTGIT
+349 IYQIGCEALVGTGVK

-386 EYPFNPNRFLEDA
+386 EYPFNPNIFLADA
-399 ERQQLRETQISVD
+399 ERQGLSEFSINLD
-412 TIPKFDDTPTDFST
+412 KIPKFDDTLSDFST
-426 ALVSEA
+426 LFAEA

-449 AFLAFTRYDV
+449 AFLAFAYYDV

>member
-1 MLREIIWRELLDH
+1 MLREIIWRELLNH

-23 LLLVIVL
+23 LLLVIIL

-38 IHDYRQ
+38 IHNYRQ
-44 QIADY
+44 QVADY
-49 SENVSEN
+49 SANVSEN
-56 MDLLKKK
+56 LELLKKK

-79 IYRAPSPLGFIA
+79 IYSAPSPLGFIA

-107 EMVGPQTILRQNY
+107 EMVGPQTILRRNY
-120 TLQQF
+120 TLQRF
-125 DALDWVFTFGIILSF
+125 DALDWVFTVGVILSF

-167 PRATLLFGKYIGT
+167 PRATLLFGKYVGT

-190 GICMNTLIIALF
+190 GIFMNVLIISLF
-202 GVLPFEPTYW
+202 GILPFEPTYW
-212 LQIGGIVLFSVLYI
+212 LQIGGVVLFSVLYI

-241 SSSVSLV
+241 SSSVSLI
-248 LLLLVWVFFVVF
+248 LLLLVWVCFVVF

-266 LLASRLVE
+266 LLASRFAE
-274 LPDEKTVVRQASD
+274 LPDEKTITRQAD
-287 TGYEILKRYGKDRF
+287 ETGYEILKRYGKDRF

-306 PGEPLTR
+306 PSEPLTR
-313 SAKIAD
+313 AAKIAD

-369 FKKAIEYRRS
+369 FKKAIEYRRN

-386 EYPFNPNRFLEDA
+386 EYPFNPHLFLEDA
-399 ERQQLRETQISVD
+399 DRQKLSELHINVD
-412 TIPKFDDTPTDFST
+412 KIPKFDDSPSGFST
-426 ALVSEA
+426 AFAEA
-432 SLDILLLFL
+432 SLDILLLSL

>member
-44 QIADY
+44 QVTDY
-49 SENVSEN
+49 RENVNETLQLLEN
-56 MDLLKKK
+56 K
-63 AEKDLH
+63 AKRGLH
-69 EVVSDPPNLL
+69 AVVSGNTLM

-100 AFAVDAF
+100 AFGVSGFDLD
-107 EMVGPQTILRQNY
+107 GPQTVLRKNY

-125 DALDWVFTFGIILSF
+125 DALDWVFTVGVILSF

-190 GICMNTLIIALF
+190 GICMNTLIISLF

-212 LQIGGIVLFSVLYI
+212 LQIGGVVLFSVLYI
-226 SVFATLGLFISCLTR
+226 SVFATLGMFISCLTR
-241 SSSVSLV
+241 TSSVSLV
-248 LLLLVWVFFVVF
+248 LLLLVWVCFVVF

-266 LLASRLVE
+266 LLASRLAE
-274 LPDEKTVVRQASD
+274 LTDEETVTRQANAA
-287 TGYEILKRYGKDRF
+287 THELLNQYGRDRF
-301 SAHWS
+301 SRYWS
-306 PGEPLTR
+306 TGEPLTR
-313 SAKIAD
+313 AAKIGD

-334 QVKLAQNISRISPTA
+334 QVKLAQNISCISPTA
-349 IYQIGCEALVGTGIT
+349 IYQIGCEALVGTGIK

-386 EYPFNPNRFLEDA
+386 EYPFNPNLFLEDA

-412 TIPKFDDTPTDFST
+412 KIPKFDDTAADFST
-426 ALVSEA
+426 AFTEA

-441 FNLVFFMG
+441 FNMVFCMG

>member
-1 MLREIIWRELLDH
+1 MLPEIIWRELLDH

-23 LLLVIVL
+23 LVLVIVL

-44 QIADY
+44 RIADY

-56 MDLLKKK
+56 LDLLKDKT
-63 AEKDLH
+63 ERGLH
-69 EVVSDPPNLL
+69 RVVSFRPTQL
-79 IYRAPSPLGFIA
+79 IYRSPSPLGFIA

-107 EMVGPQTILRQNY
+107 ELVGPQTILRRNY
-120 TLQQF
+120 TLQRF
-125 DALDWVFTFGIILSF
+125 DALDWVFTVGVILSF
-140 AAFAMTYDSISGEA
+140 AAFAMTYDSVSGEA
-154 ETGTLRLCLSNSL
+154 ETGTLRLCFSNSL

-180 LISLSIPLII
+180 IISLLIPLVI
-190 GICMNTLIIALF
+190 GICMNILVISFF
-202 GVLPFEPTYW
+202 GILPFESTYW
-212 LQIGGIVLFSVLYI
+212 LQIGGVVLFSVLYI

-248 LLLLVWVFFVVF
+248 LLLLIWVCFVVF

-266 LLASRLVE
+266 LLASRLAE
-274 LPDEKTVVRQASD
+274 LPDEKRVTRQADD
-287 TGYEILKRYGKDRF
+287 TMHDIRKRYGEGRF
-301 SAHWS
+301 SARWS

-313 SAKIAD
+313 SARIGD

-326 EYRQQQLH
+326 EYRHQQLR

-349 IYQIGCEALVGTGIT
+349 IYQIGCEALVGTGIK

-386 EYPFNPNRFLEDA
+386 EYPFNPNIFLQDA
-399 ERQQLRETQISVD
+399 ERQKLTELKISLD
-412 TIPKFDDTPTDFST
+412 KIPKFGDTLSDFST
-426 ALVSEA
+426 SFAEA

-441 FNLVFFMG
+441 FNLVCFMG